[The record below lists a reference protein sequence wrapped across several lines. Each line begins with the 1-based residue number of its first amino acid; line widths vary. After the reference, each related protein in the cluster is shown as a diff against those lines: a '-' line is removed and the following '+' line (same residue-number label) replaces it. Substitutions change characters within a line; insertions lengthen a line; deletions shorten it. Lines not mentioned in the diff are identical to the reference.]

1 LNRASVLRVLGH
13 LEPGK
18 VVLSWLLHADGR
30 PAVVLLLLGCL
41 GWCLDR
47 SMVRLLLLHMVLL
60 RKLRVGVVVFV
71 EGIISGVLALVFV
84 LVLEVF
90 HPIDGL
96 IVSVHCEILWVVV
109 FALISILA
117 VGSFQVTG
125 RR

>member
-1 LNRASVLRVLGH
+1 M
-13 LEPGK
+13 
-18 VVLSWLLHADGR
+18 
-30 PAVVLLLLGCL
+30 VLLLLGCL